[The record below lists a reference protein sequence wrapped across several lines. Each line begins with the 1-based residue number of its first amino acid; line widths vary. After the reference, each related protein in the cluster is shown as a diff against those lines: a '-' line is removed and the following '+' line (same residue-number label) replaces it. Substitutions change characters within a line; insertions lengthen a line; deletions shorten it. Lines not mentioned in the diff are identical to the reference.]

1 MNAYNLLRNSQD
13 GARWIMVG
21 GLLWMAGCGVGTRSS
36 ADTRTFLLQLDPA
49 SEGRAVALNL
59 PLRIRPCRVAAP
71 FTSRSLAYRLT
82 AVQYQYDLYNTYLV
96 PLSDQLD
103 DALYRWLEGDV
114 GAASNRAVYT
124 LDPYLETLTAEFAD
138 SNRPTALARIR
149 VVLTRADPN
158 GGPDSVAYRRT
169 LAARVDLQAK
179 PSAEQVVAAFS
190 TCVRHILGQLRS
202 DLAAL
207 AVEERK
213 KERSAKVSL
222 AE

>member
-1 MNAYNLLRNSQD
+1 MNAYCLSRNAQPW
-13 GARWIMVG
+13 ARWMMMG
-21 GLLWMAGCGVGTRSS
+21 CLLWTAGCRVGTRSS
-36 ADTRTFLLQLDPA
+36 ADTRTFLLQLDPG
-49 SEGRAVALNL
+49 SEGRAAAPSL

-71 FTSRSLAYRLT
+71 FAGRSLAYRLT
-82 AVQYQYDLYNTYLV
+82 AVQYEYDLYNTYLV

-103 DALYRWLEGDV
+103 DALYRWLEGGV

-124 LDPYLETLTAEFAD
+124 LDPYLETLTAEFED

-169 LAARVDLQAK
+169 LAARVDLQTK

-190 TCVRHILGQLRS
+190 TCIRHILGQLRS
-202 DLAAL
+202 DLAAM
-207 AVEERK
+207 AVEEGK